1 MGTLPTTHSRP
12 TISLAL
18 IAKNEQ
24 KNLPRLLDSVKDCFD
39 QIVLVDTG
47 STDETMTIAHKYGCD
62 VFSFEW
68 VNDFSKARNFAF
80 SKATKD
86 FVMWLDCDDELKNRD
101 EFIKWRD
108 HAMAYVDCWLA
119 TYHYAVDKD
128 KNPIVSFVRER
139 VFKRSLN
146 PTWQYPLHEGVV
158 PRPEWSK
165 NYATPWAVNHLR
177 DADDVAADRSRNI
190 KIIEQMVS
198 DGNIDDRMQFYYGK
212 ELYEIGRVH
221 EAIPAFEKALT
232 MQIEGHDRL
241 LSLQYA
247 GYAAI
252 AAFDQL
258 KPELHEERKKL
269 FDKALD
275 FAHQGMRLDPN
286 RAEFHVMIGD
296 AYVRTQRLQLAVPY
310 FAAAKACLKNFSSP
324 YEGAIY
330 SFRNL
335 YGEAP
340 SVQLAKIYA
349 HLGML
354 DKAKKEAAD
363 CIEQYGSEEA
373 KQILSEVTRVSTLT
387 SIKNNQ
393 IQTEDIVFTTPPQN
407 AYEFDEELYK
417 TKPMGGSETAL
428 IQMAK
433 ELKTKTGRRV
443 IVFNMRENDLVMGE
457 SGVEYV
463 SNRKLAEYFSKY
475 KPRTHIAWRHNIK
488 LTEAETFLW
497 CHDLFTPGCESA
509 QNFDKMLCLTPFH
522 KNYVQGLQGVSDEK
536 ILVTRNGLVP
546 EKFKFERKQK
556 NPNKVVWMSSPD
568 RGLDRCMLVMD
579 EVVKDFPKAELHV
592 YYGIEHLHKYG
603 PYMAALAE
611 KLKAMMSER
620 PYVKY
625 HGNTEQS
632 KMYRDVSDAVIWNH
646 PNNFIETSCITA
658 NECLANGI
666 YPVVRRLGALG
677 DTLKEAEQNGSAT
690 LLGYDWVDPK
700 GIEIHANAVKDALR
714 NSSWETMKPFDL
726 EKHSWSA
733 VADEWVDFM
742 KLGEV
747 WTAIRKIDSIN
758 NGEQSA

>member
-1 MGTLPTTHSRP
+1 MGTLPNTHSRP

-18 IAKNEQ
+18 IALNEE

-47 STDETMTIAHKYGCD
+47 STDKTKEIALTYGCEVHD
-62 VFSFEW
+62 FTW

-80 SKATKD
+80 LKATKD
-86 FVMWLDCDDELKNRD
+86 HVMWLDCDDILSSAD
-101 EFIKWRD
+101 AFIKWRN

-119 TYHYAVDKD
+119 TYEYAVDKD
-128 KNPIVSFVRER
+128 LNPIVSFVRER
-139 VFKRSLN
+139 VFKRALN
-146 PTWQYPLHEGVV
+146 AKWQYALHEGVIQK
-158 PRPEWSK
+158 PEWSR
-165 NYATPWAVNHLR
+165 NYATPWSVKHLR
-177 DADDVAADRSRNI
+177 DAEDMKADRSRNI
-190 KIIEQMVS
+190 KLIEKMVS
-198 DGNIDDRMQFYYGK
+198 DGNIDGRMQFYYGK

-232 MQIEGHDRL
+232 MPIEGHDRL
-241 LSLQYA
+241 LALQYA
-247 GYAAI
+247 GYAAM

-258 KPELHEERKKL
+258 KPELVDEKRKYFEKN
-269 FDKALD
+269 LD

-296 AYVRTQRLQLAVPY
+296 AYVRTGNLQQSVPY
-310 FAAAKACLKNFSSP
+310 FAAAKSCLKNFDSK

-340 SVQLAKIYA
+340 SVQLAKVYA
-349 HLGML
+349 HLGLL
-354 DKAKKEAAD
+354 DKAKKEAQE
-363 CIEQYGSEEA
+363 CIDLYKSEEA
-373 KQILSEVTRVSTLT
+373 SQILNEVTRVATLT

-433 ELKTKTGRRV
+433 ELKLKTWRRV
-443 IVFNMRENDLVMGE
+443 LVFNMREKDIVSE
-457 SGVEYV
+457 SGVEYI
-463 SNRKLAEYFSKY
+463 SNKKLAEYFSKF

-488 LTEAETFLW
+488 LTDACTYLW

-509 QNFDKMLCLTPFH
+509 QNFDEMLCLTPFH
-522 KNYVQGLQGVSDEK
+522 KNYVEGLQGIPDSK
-536 ILVTRNGLVP
+536 IIVTRNGIVP
-546 EKFKFERKQK
+546 EKFQFDKKTK
-556 NPNKVVWMSSPD
+556 NPNKMVWMSSPD
-568 RGLDRCMLVMD
+568 RGLDRCMLTMD
-579 EVVKDFPKAELHV
+579 EVVKEFPMAELHV
-592 YYGIEHLHKYG
+592 YYGIEHLHRYG
-603 PYMAALAE
+603 PQMAALADR
-611 KLKAMMSER
+611 LRAMMDAR

-625 HGNTEQS
+625 HGNTEQA

-677 DTLKEAEQNGSAT
+677 DTLKEAEANGSAV
-690 LLGYDWVDPK
+690 LLDYEWDAINAID
-700 GIEIHANAVKDALR
+700 IQANAVINALR
-714 NSSWETMKPFDL
+714 NRAWETMKPFDL
-726 EKHSWSA
+726 NKHSWNA
-733 VADEWVDFM
+733 VSDEWIDFM
-742 KLGEV
+742 KLSPMDKEA
-747 WTAIRKIDSIN
+747 TA
-758 NGEQSA
+758 